1 MFCDREKL
9 FPRYI
14 PGALPHR
21 EPQMRVLQGLFME
34 FLRRP
39 GETYQRVVQL
49 LGPIG
54 AGKTC
59 TANRFCLQYQREAEE
74 KGISLK
80 YVHVNCKLEARSSF
94 TLYRTLLEMAAPEV
108 ASRGQSPGEML
119 RLLVDHLRNEGMYLL
134 LVLDDVDYL
143 IRRQKGEEPEG
154 GVVYD
159 LTRLNEMHLG
169 EPGNVVGVIFIA
181 RDEGFR
187 DLLDPSEVSTLGSVV
202 VRLSGYDAGQLWD
215 ILAARVEE
223 AFRPGAVEEG
233 IIGYVADLAAGK
245 RHQPGD
251 CRFALD
257 ILLTAG
263 LIADDEQADSVNLEH
278 VRTAVGETY
287 WGMSSE
293 GLLALDEHSML
304 VLRGAIQAL
313 RFEKTPYVDLRTV
326 HEFYKVSCETQEL
339 CPLSYSRVRELAMDL
354 HHGGFID
361 YQMERGIGIAGAS
374 LEDLSRILS
383 NLERRRD
390 LV

>member
-1 MFCDREKL
+1 VFCDREKL

-21 EPQMRVLQGLFME
+21 EPQMRVLQDLFME

-39 GETYQRVVQL
+39 GEAYQRVVQL

-94 TLYRTLLEMAAPEV
+94 TLYRTLLETAAPEV

-119 RLLVDHLRNEGMYLL
+119 RLLVDHLRSEGMYLL

-187 DLLDPSEVSTLGSVV
+187 DLLDPSEVSSLGSVV

-233 IIGYVADLAAGK
+233 DHRLRCRPGGGEEAPARGLPLRPGHPPDSGPHRRRRASRLRKPGARKDGGWGDLLG
-245 RHQPGD
+245 
-251 CRFALD
+251 
-257 ILLTAG
+257 
-263 LIADDEQADSVNLEH
+263 DEQ
-278 VRTAVGETY
+278 
-287 WGMSSE
+287 
-293 GLLALDEHSML
+293 
-304 VLRGAIQAL
+304 RG
-313 RFEKTPYVDLRTV
+313 PP
-326 HEFYKVSCETQEL
+326 S
-339 CPLSYSRVRELAMDL
+339 
-354 HHGGFID
+354 
-361 YQMERGIGIAGAS
+361 AGRA
-374 LEDLSRILS
+374 
-383 NLERRRD
+383 
-390 LV
+390 